1 MVSISPRSVK
11 GKLHYGWAILALTF
25 TNLSIEG
32 GAKSIQ
38 PVLLVAFRDHFQRSA
53 ALTSALFSVS
63 GIVGAIAYPFLGRL
77 LDRFGPRVMF
87 PIAGVVLLV
96 GWLASSRASELWQL
110 FIFYSVIA
118 TLGQV
123 TLSSFSATATL
134 APWFPRSKGLVLGLA
149 DSGNPAGHAMV
160 VPLAQLIVQTMGW
173 RAAYQI
179 FGVAFFLLAAPLNL
193 LFQRRPPKPEAAE
206 TESPAE
212 GEALPAPKIPV
223 GRVLA
228 APAVWVL
235 LAARGIAST
244 SHQMTTVHI
253 IAFLIF
259 SGYDGF
265 EAALALGVAGLLG
278 IGGRPGFGMLSDVI
292 GREIVF
298 TMSMGMVCLAIL
310 LVLVFG
316 DGGSWWVL
324 VGFVGLIGLSD
335 GLSGLLIGAKAAD
348 LHPPEVLG
356 AVMGVVEVGRGMGI
370 AVGPVLAG
378 ILFDRNQDYTM
389 AFSVAIGLLLAAM
402 ALVWAVRFVQRP
414 AVAPSRNA
422 G

>member
-1 MVSISPRSVK
+1 MISSSSRSVK

-87 PIAGVVLLV
+87 PIAGAVLLA
-96 GWLASSRASELWQL
+96 GWLASSQASELWQL

-149 DSGNPAGHAMV
+149 DSGNPAGHAVV

-193 LFQRRPPKPEAAE
+193 LFQRRPPEPEAAAAE
-206 TESPAE
+206 NPPE

-223 GRVLA
+223 GQVLA

-253 IAFLIF
+253 IAFLMF

-265 EAALALGVAGLLG
+265 EAAVALGVAGLLG

-324 VGFVGLIGLSD
+324 VGFVALIGLSD

-356 AVMGVVEVGRGMGI
+356 TVMGVVEVGRGIGI

-378 ILFDRNQDYTM
+378 ILFDRNQDYNM
-389 AFSVAIGLLLAAM
+389 AFSVAIGLLLVAM
-402 ALVWAVRFVQRP
+402 VLVWAVRLTQRS
-414 AVAPSRNA
+414 ARY
-422 G
+422 

>member
-1 MVSISPRSVK
+1 MISTFPRSVK
-11 GKLHYGWAILALTF
+11 DKLHYGWAILALTF

-63 GIVGAIAYPFLGRL
+63 GIVGALAYPFLGRL

-87 PIAGVVLLV
+87 PIAGAVLLV

-149 DSGNPAGHAMV
+149 DSGNPAGHAVV

-193 LFQRRPPKPEAAE
+193 LFQRRPPEPEAAAA
-206 TESPAE
+206 ESPAE
-212 GEALPAPKIPV
+212 GEALPAPKVPV
-223 GRVLA
+223 GQVLA

-265 EAALALGVAGLLG
+265 EAAVALGVAGLLG

-292 GREIVF
+292 GREVVF

-324 VGFVGLIGLSD
+324 VGFVALIGLSD

-356 AVMGVVEVGRGMGI
+356 TVMGVVEVGRGIGI

-378 ILFDRNQDYTM
+378 ILFDWNQDYNI
-389 AFSVAIGLLLAAM
+389 AFSVAIGLLLVAM
-402 ALVWAVRFVQRP
+402 VLVWAVRLVQREP
-414 AVAPSRNA
+414 VAVPRNV